1 MAVFLGRLG
10 RALGAAVILS
20 SSALSSSG
28 ARAADPPSRAAA
40 IAAADAAADLPAAPE
55 PGGIPVCIDPPP
67 SGEKLAGDMELATEG
82 HSIQIDNGGGGDALV
97 KIRHAD
103 TGKLAASFFL
113 RKMETMTIEGV
124 PDGTYRIQYAFG
136 PQLAPDCK
144 SFTRIIKANQLP
156 EADDLRTQTIDDDE
170 HTEVKRTSVS
180 YQLSVSESANV
191 KPVAIDAAAFNA
203 E

>member
-1 MAVFLGRLG
+1 MAGYLGRLG
-10 RALGAAVILS
+10 RGLGAAVIMS
-20 SSALSSSG
+20 SSVLPWA
-28 ARAADPPSRAAA
+28 AHAADPPSRAAA
-40 IAAADAAADLPAAPE
+40 IAAADAAAGLPAASE
-55 PGGIPVCIDPPP
+55 PGVPVCIDPPP
-67 SGEKLAGDMELATEG
+67 SGEKLAGDMELAAEG

-156 EADDLRTQTIDDDE
+156 ETDDLRTQTIDDDE